1 MILATVKIWDINMF
15 SQFSSKESAN
25 CWLIFLQNFFYQK
38 GFYTKNLRDLWPK
51 ILEASKILR
60 QFEMDRRR
68 RSSAKNLRSFVATLV
83 LVTFIW
89 SYCVWKYY
97 TMVYTEEEKD
107 VGKNK
112 NYVKKRIYEFSLVI
126 STILFVCSIISVT
139 AVKIKRSTKDTN
151 LTFTSF

>member
-1 MILATVKIWDINMF
+1 
-15 SQFSSKESAN
+15 
-25 CWLIFLQNFFYQK
+25 
-38 GFYTKNLRDLWPK
+38 
-51 ILEASKILR
+51 
-60 QFEMDRRR
+60 
-68 RSSAKNLRSFVATLV
+68 
-83 LVTFIW
+83 
-89 SYCVWKYY
+89 
-97 TMVYTEEEKD
+97 MVYTEEEKD